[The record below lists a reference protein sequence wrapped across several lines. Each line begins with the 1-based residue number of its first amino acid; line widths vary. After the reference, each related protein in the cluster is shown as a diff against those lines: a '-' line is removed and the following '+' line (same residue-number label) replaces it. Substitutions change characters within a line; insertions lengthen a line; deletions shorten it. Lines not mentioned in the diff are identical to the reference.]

1 MTTEALI
8 AVATGVL
15 LTGLAG
21 LQAWTLKNLVDMKV
35 QLSDLNGKLAVM
47 LQRISDLKCQRSGRC
62 DE

>member
-1 MTTEALI
+1 MTTEAI
-8 AVATGVL
+8 VAVTAGVL

-21 LQAWTLKNLVDMKV
+21 LQAWTLKSLVDMKV

-47 LQRISDLKCQRSGRC
+47 LQQISDLECQRSGRC